1 MQRRRLRRVST
12 LVPRYYFHAEQDGER
27 IRDEEGSHLSDW
39 QSAQAHAVRAAAD
52 LAADDL
58 KRGRRRVEH
67 IILVENQ
74 TGLDIIR
81 VRVSALLEVQAIR
94 TA

>member
-1 MQRRRLRRVST
+1 LE
-12 LVPRYYFHAEQDGER
+12 RYYFHAEQDGER
-27 IRDEEGSHLSDW
+27 TLDKEGSHLSDW
-39 QSAQAHAVRAAAD
+39 HNAQAHAVRAAAD
-52 LAADDL
+52 LAAEDL

>member
-1 MQRRRLRRVST
+1 
-12 LVPRYYFHAEQDGER
+12 VPHYYFHAEQGGKR
-27 IRDEEGSHLSDW
+27 ILDEEGSHLSDW
-39 QSAQAHAVRAAAD
+39 HTAQAHAVRAAAD

-67 IILVENQ
+67 IILVDNQ
-74 TGLDIIR
+74 SGLDIFR
-81 VRVSALLEVQAIR
+81 VRVSAFLEVQAVR